1 VATAAPNIN
10 LSPVRAVDILEKTV
24 FSPRRVMN
32 ADQPAVRS
40 SVDAVLTLAL
50 TEGLRVRF
58 GIDYIGAANTI
69 YGILLVLCIH
79 LHAARRRRR
88 AAGDQAQARAGSDG

>member
-1 VATAAPNIN
+1 
-10 LSPVRAVDILEKTV
+10 
-24 FSPRRVMN
+24 MN

-58 GIDYIGAANTI
+58 GIAISAPPTPSTASCSCSASIFMPQGGVGALQ
-69 YGILLVLCIH
+69 GIKLKRAPEAMGKQ
-79 LHAARRRRR
+79 AA
-88 AAGDQAQARAGSDG
+88 AKP